1 MIHEIHSL
9 KAKTS
14 LLVRYIPVYEY
25 GGLQPHEGSNS
36 VNRPERLPPRAPREW
51 TTKQRVYMERPMT
64 LATYVAEDS
73 LVGHQWEESPLGLR
87 RFDVP
92 V

>member
-36 VNRPERLPPRAPREW
+36 VNRPERPTPHPELPGNGPPNKEYTW
-51 TTKQRVYMERPMT
+51 SDP
-64 LATYVAEDS
+64 
-73 LVGHQWEESPLGLR
+73 
-87 RFDVP
+87 
-92 V
+92 